1 MFIHENGDIYV
12 GGHGRP
18 TTTLKAFYQFSDKGN
33 DQGFISRFSNDL
45 SVLKSSTL
53 LPGSFHSN
61 AGEINSLNLAQ
72 DPKGN
77 IISAG
82 WCSPKDFPTTPGAF
96 DETQNGGNDT
106 YILKMNLDLS
116 KLLTSTFIG
125 GGKNERWNRMATDK
139 DGNIYVASYTL
150 STDLPTTKGSY
161 YEKFSGG
168 GNDGFIVR
176 INNNLLSDDFE
187 EFHDA
192 AKRDNLK
199 KVKQLLLANGKLLEE
214 TDRYKR
220 NALHAAARYN
230 AVAVSKYLVDKG
242 ANVNAKD
249 ESGNTPLH
257 LASIYSYDQVADLLL
272 NRNADIN
279 ALNDDGL
286 TPLYLATYYGTPKMM
301 GLLLSKNA
309 DTGKKDKEGNTILHI
324 AVLFSNEKK
333 IMETLKYKPKVDAVN
348 IEGSTPLHFAVRDA
362 KNEKI
367 VTVLIENG
375 ADPSATDSTG
385 KNALYFTG
393 AFDTVI
399 TEYLLKKGMKINSQD
414 KDGNTVLHNSLQMII
429 NAKNFDP
436 QAGQRMKDKLKLFV
450 EYGADTNIKNSKDK
464 SPMDLANE
472 IGDKELIELLK
483 TKK

>member
-1 MFIHENGDIYV
+1 
-12 GGHGRP
+12 
-18 TTTLKAFYQFSDKGN
+18 
-33 DQGFISRFSNDL
+33 
-45 SVLKSSTL
+45 
-53 LPGSFHSN
+53 
-61 AGEINSLNLAQ
+61 
-72 DPKGN
+72 
-77 IISAG
+77 
-82 WCSPKDFPTTPGAF
+82 
-96 DETQNGGNDT
+96 
-106 YILKMNLDLS
+106 
-116 KLLTSTFIG
+116 
-125 GGKNERWNRMATDK
+125 
-139 DGNIYVASYTL
+139 
-150 STDLPTTKGSY
+150 
-161 YEKFSGG
+161 
-168 GNDGFIVR
+168 
-176 INNNLLSDDFE
+176 
-187 EFHDA
+187 
-192 AKRDNLK
+192 
-199 KVKQLLLANGKLLEE
+199 
-214 TDRYKR
+214 
-220 NALHAAARYN
+220 
-230 AVAVSKYLVDKG
+230 
-242 ANVNAKD
+242 
-249 ESGNTPLH
+249 
-257 LASIYSYDQVADLLL
+257 LLL